1 MWRAPVRGTGRMA
14 RRAFWIATLLRGGGS
29 LVAAKV
35 SNPAEAEALI
45 ARVTSMAGIRKL
57 LPMVASVVLVA
68 LWTLWWA
75 WYMWPSSGLS
85 WHFSVE
91 GARLLLHGGGLNL
104 FADAPW
110 LQTGPLSLIVAA
122 LLSPLPAHTAEVVA
136 QVGMTIA
143 GPLLIVALAPLVAPA
158 RRGRRLLIAAV
169 VLIPAWTVLSVRW
182 GHLDDVLA
190 MVFAVVA
197 LRAVSAGRPV
207 LAGAALALAI
217 ASKPWAVGFLP
228 LLLVLP
234 WARLRAG
241 VVAAAGTALA
251 WSPFVLANP
260 RTLGALSPP
269 VGLSPASGLYTLGVR
284 GVLVPRWG
292 RTVQLVTAPALAT
305 LAALTRG
312 LPGVLLVAVAVRLT
326 LDPKNNAY
334 YIGSAALAA
343 VVFDLLAT
351 SWTIPWTTLVTVV
364 LFWQPFVA
372 TFSHAL
378 TTTTGLTHWWFAHQ
392 GEVGAIHL
400 MWAVAVCAL
409 VLVRSG
415 RPGRAVGG
423 SQLSQRFLRR
433 GERG

>member
-1 MWRAPVRGTGRMA
+1 MAVHRKPLPV
-14 RRAFWIATLLRGGGS
+14 
-29 LVAAKV
+29 
-35 SNPAEAEALI
+35 
-45 ARVTSMAGIRKL
+45 
-57 LPMVASVVLVA
+57 VASWTFVA
-68 LWTLWWA
+68 MWTAWWA

-91 GARLLLHGGGLNL
+91 GARLLLHGSGLNL

-122 LLSPLPAHTAEVVA
+122 LLSPLPANLAKAVA
-136 QVGMTIA
+136 QIAMAAA

-158 RRGRRLLIAAV
+158 RKARRLFIAAM

-190 MVFAVVA
+190 MVFAIVT
-197 LRAVSAGRPV
+197 LRAVSADRPV
-207 LAGAALALAI
+207 LAGAAMALAI
-217 ASKPWAVGFLP
+217 AAKPWAIGFLP

-234 WARLRAG
+234 WGRLRAG
-241 VVAAAGTALA
+241 AVAAAGTALA
-251 WSPFVLANP
+251 WAPFVLANP

-292 RTVQLVTAPALAT
+292 RTAQLLLAPAAST
-305 LAALTRG
+305 VAVLTRG
-312 LPGVLLVAVAVRLT
+312 LPGVLLVSVAVRLA
-326 LDPKNNAY
+326 LDPKDNAY

-351 SWTIPWTTLVTVV
+351 GWTIPWTTLATVV
-364 LFWQPFVA
+364 LFWQPFTA
-372 TFSHAL
+372 NFAHAM

-392 GEVGAIHL
+392 EAVGVIHL
-400 MWAVAVCAL
+400 GWS
-409 VLVRSG
+409 VLVCVLVFAWPY
-415 RPGRAVGG
+415 RPARDVGV
-423 SQLSQRFLRR
+423 S
-433 GERG
+433 